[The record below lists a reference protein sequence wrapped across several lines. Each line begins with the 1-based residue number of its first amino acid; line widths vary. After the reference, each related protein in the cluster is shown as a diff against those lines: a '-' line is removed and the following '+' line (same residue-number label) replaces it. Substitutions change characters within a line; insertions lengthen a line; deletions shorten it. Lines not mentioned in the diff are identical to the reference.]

1 MHDEPG
7 IIIAIQYNRDICQM
21 TQTNEQYL
29 EGLMNVTKEEIIEVA
44 NKVKLDTVYLLTGK
58 ETL

>member
-1 MHDEPG
+1 
-7 IIIAIQYNRDICQM
+7 M

-29 EGLMNVTKEEIIEVA
+29 ECLMNVTKEEIIEVA

-58 ETL
+58 ETI